1 MDIGSILI
9 GLALALL
16 VAAYISRPLL
26 VKDGQAVT
34 REDRQLSELQAM
46 RDRILNRLQELD
58 MDFTMGKILEEDYQ
72 LERQG
77 LMTQGA
83 DVLKAID
90 ALVGGA
96 PGQAR
101 GALAE
106 DEIEAAVTRLRG
118 KDKPATSGY
127 CPSCGTAV
135 QQGDAFC
142 TRCGT
147 SLQAAEGAK

>member
-9 GLALALL
+9 SLALALL

-26 VKDGQAVT
+26 VKGGQVVT
-34 REDRQLSELQAM
+34 REDRQLSELQAK

-72 LERQG
+72 LERQV

-90 ALVGGA
+90 ALVGSA
-96 PGQAR
+96 PIQAV
-101 GALAE
+101 GALDE
-106 DEIEAAVTRLRG
+106 DEIEAAVARLRG
-118 KDKPATSGY
+118 KDMPTTSGY

-147 SLQAAEGAK
+147 SLQAREGAQ

>member
-26 VKDGQAVT
+26 MKGGQAVT
-34 REDRQLSELQAM
+34 MEDRQLSELQAK

-58 MDFTMGKILEEDYQ
+58 MDFAMGKILEEDYQ
-72 LERQG
+72 LDRQA

-90 ALVGGA
+90 VLIGGA
-96 PGQAR
+96 PSQAKD
-101 GALAE
+101 ADAE
-106 DEIEAAVTRLRG
+106 DEIEAAVARLRG
-118 KDKPATSGY
+118 KDKPLASGY
-127 CPSCGTAV
+127 CPSCGNAV

-147 SLQAAEGAK
+147 SLQAVEGAN